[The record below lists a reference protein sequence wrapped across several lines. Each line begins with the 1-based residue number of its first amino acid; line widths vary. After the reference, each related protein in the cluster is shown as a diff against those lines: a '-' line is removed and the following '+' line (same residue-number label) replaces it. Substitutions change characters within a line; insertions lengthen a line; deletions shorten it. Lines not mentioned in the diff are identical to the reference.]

1 MSYNPQ
7 IHHRRSIRLKD
18 YDYTQEGAYFITIC
32 TKNKQCIFGDI
43 KQGEMQ
49 LNLLGTIARDY
60 WQEIPQHFPH
70 IKLDIFV
77 IMPNHIHG
85 ILWIIEKIKT
95 TNQQRNFGE
104 MILGSIPCVI
114 RSYKSAVT
122 KKINQICHQKGISS
136 VWQKNFYEHIH
147 QDEKSLEI
155 IRNYIIN
162 NPLNWENDPDNLG
175 EIYYEDTLLL
185 DVPF

>member
-7 IHHRRSIRLKD
+7 IHHRRSIRLKN
-18 YDYTQEGAYFITIC
+18 YDYTEQGAYFITIC

-43 KQGEMQ
+43 KQGEIK
-49 LNLLGTIARDY
+49 LNLLGTVARDY

-70 IKLDIFV
+70 IKLDVFV

-95 TNQQRNFGE
+95 VNQQRNFGE
-104 MILGSIPCVI
+104 MIPGSIPCVI

-122 KKINQICHQKGISS
+122 KKINQIWHQTGISS
-136 VWQKNFYEHIH
+136 CMAKKF
-147 QDEKSLEI
+147 L
-155 IRNYIIN
+155 
-162 NPLNWENDPDNLG
+162 
-175 EIYYEDTLLL
+175 
-185 DVPF
+185 

>member
-1 MSYNPQ
+1 MPYNPQ
-7 IHHRRSIRLKD
+7 VHHRRSIRLKN
-18 YDYTQEGAYFITIC
+18 YDYTQEGAYFITLC
-32 TKNKQCIFGDI
+32 TKNKRCIFGDI
-43 KQGEMQ
+43 KQGEIK

-70 IKLDIFV
+70 INLDVFV

-85 ILWIIEKIKT
+85 ILWIVQKIKPEE
-95 TNQQRNFGE
+95 QPRSFGK
-104 MILGSIPCVI
+104 MIPGSIPCVI
-114 RSYKSAVT
+114 RSYKGAVT
-122 KKINQICHQKGISS
+122 KKINQIWHQKGISS
-136 VWQKNFYEHIH
+136 VWQRNFYKHIH
-147 QDEKSLEI
+147 QNEQSLET

-175 EIYYEDTLLL
+175 EIYYDDTLLL

>member
-1 MSYNPQ
+1 MFYNPQ

-32 TKNKQCIFGDI
+32 TKNRQCIFGDI
-43 KQGEMQ
+43 KQGEMKF
-49 LNLLGTIARDY
+49 NLLGTIACDC

-70 IKLDIFV
+70 IQLDIFV

-85 ILWIIEKIKT
+85 ILWIHNTITSENELRKYGK
-95 TNQQRNFGE
+95 
-104 MILGSIPCVI
+104 MVSGSIPCVI

-122 KKINQICHQKGISS
+122 KKINQICNLKGISS
-136 VWQKNFYEHIH
+136 VWQRNFYEHINSN
-147 QDEKSLEI
+147 EESLES
-155 IRNYIIN
+155 IRKYIIN
-162 NPLNWENDPDNLG
+162 NPLGWENDRENPGDISQQHG
-175 EIYYEDTLLL
+175 LLL